1 MPSVLDL
8 LVALNPWWSNK
19 PFETGIRR
27 ENYFAKIQKYLKTNE
42 IVVLTGVRRSGK
54 TTLLFQII
62 DDLIRNRGLDPRSIL
77 FVNCDEPEV
86 TRLDNP
92 LETLL
97 ETYRRDVYSGD
108 AAYIILDEIQTIDG
122 WERWVKSLYD
132 RKQYSLIVSGSTS
145 YLLDSNLATLIS
157 GRYLP
162 VHVYPLDFAEYA
174 VFSGEELP
182 HDPVTL
188 TAAKYRFLNLLGE
201 YLREGGFPQV
211 VLSDDETIRRDQ
223 LRAYYDSIVYRDIV
237 RVNEVRNQK
246 ALGDLLAYCMTNI
259 TSPYSYRNLQEMLGI
274 DIETVKE
281 YLHYAEQAKILFE
294 VPYFSYSLK
303 VQSRNN
309 KKIYCI
315 DNGLRNAVSFRFSK
329 DEGRLAEN
337 LVFVELMKRGHEVYY
352 WKKKGEVDFVVKN
365 PDQSLS
371 AINVS
376 YTDALPEREERALLE
391 FADQYGTQV
400 QECILLTKDTQREA
414 GRVRYIPLWKWL
426 LLQR

>member
-1 MPSVLDL
+1 MPPVLDL
-8 LVALNPWWSNK
+8 LVALNPWWNDK
-19 PFETGIRR
+19 PFEAGIRR
-27 ENYFAKIQKYLKTNE
+27 ENYFAKIQKYLKTTE

-62 DDLIRNRGLDPRSIL
+62 DDLIRNRQLDPRSIL
-77 FVNCDEPEV
+77 FINCDEPEV

-97 ETYRRDVYSGD
+97 ETYRRDVYGGD
-108 AAYIILDEIQTIDG
+108 AAYLILDEVQTIDG

-211 VLSDDETIRRDQ
+211 VLGDETIRRDQ
-223 LRAYYDSIVYRDIV
+223 LAAYYDSIVYRDIV

-246 ALGDLLAYCMTNI
+246 ALGDLLAYCMTNV
-259 TSPYSYRNLQEMLGI
+259 TSPYSYRNLREMLGI

-294 VPYFSYSLK
+294 VPCFSYSPK

-352 WKKKGEVDFVVKN
+352 WKKKGEVNFVVKN

-391 FADQYGTQV
+391 FADLYGMRV

-426 LLQR
+426 LRQR

>member
-1 MPSVLDL
+1 MPPVLDL

-19 PFETGIRR
+19 PLKAGIRR
-27 ENYFAKIQKYLKTNE
+27 ENYFAKIQKYLTTNE

-62 DDLIRNRGLDPRSIL
+62 DDLIRNHRVDPRSIL

-97 ETYRRDVYSGD
+97 ETYRRDVYGGD
-108 AAYIILDEIQTIDG
+108 AAYIILDEVQTIDG

-132 RKQYSLIVSGSTS
+132 RKQYSLILSGSTS
-145 YLLDSNLATLIS
+145 YLLDSNLATLIA

-162 VHVYPLDFAEYA
+162 VHVYPLDFAEFIA
-174 VFSGEELP
+174 FSGEEP
-182 HDPVTL
+182 PQDPIAL
-188 TAAKYRFLNLLGE
+188 TAAKYRFQNLLGE

-211 VLSDDETIRRDQ
+211 VLGDTAIRRDQ

-246 ALGDLLAYCMTNI
+246 ALGDLLAYCMTNV
-259 TSPYSYRNLQEMLGI
+259 TSPYSYRNLQKVLGI
-274 DIETVKE
+274 DIETIKE
-281 YLHYAEQAKILFE
+281 YLHYAKQARILFE
-294 VPYFSYSLK
+294 VSYFSYSLK

-315 DNGLRNAVSFRFSK
+315 DNGLRNAVSFRFSR

-337 LVFVELMKRGHEVYY
+337 LVFVELMKRGCEVYY
-352 WKKKGEVDFVVKN
+352 WKKKDEVDFVVKN

-391 FADQYGTQV
+391 FADQHGTQV
-400 QECILLTKDTQREA
+400 QECILLTKDTEREA
-414 GRVRYIPLWKWL
+414 GGVRYIPLWKWL

>member
-62 DDLIRNRGLDPRSIL
+62 DDLICNRQLDPRSIL

-97 ETYRRDVYSGD
+97 ETYRRDVYGGD
-108 AAYIILDEIQTIDG
+108 AAYLILDEIQTIDG

-132 RKQYSLIVSGSTS
+132 RKQYSLILSGSTS

-211 VLSDDETIRRDQ
+211 VLGDETIRRDQ
-223 LRAYYDSIVYRDIV
+223 SRHTTIVSSTV
-237 RVNEVRNQK
+237 
-246 ALGDLLAYCMTNI
+246 
-259 TSPYSYRNLQEMLGI
+259 TSCGSTRCA
-274 DIETVKE
+274 T
-281 YLHYAEQAKILFE
+281 
-294 VPYFSYSLK
+294 
-303 VQSRNN
+303 R
-309 KKIYCI
+309 
-315 DNGLRNAVSFRFSK
+315 RR
-329 DEGRLAEN
+329 
-337 LVFVELMKRGHEVYY
+337 
-352 WKKKGEVDFVVKN
+352 
-365 PDQSLS
+365 S
-371 AINVS
+371 AICS
-376 YTDALPEREERALLE
+376 HTA
-391 FADQYGTQV
+391 
-400 QECILLTKDTQREA
+400 
-414 GRVRYIPLWKWL
+414 
-426 LLQR
+426 